1 MGFGSSKQKSVKV
14 SGPSPIQTKASNIL
28 LEAIVPGSSLGGD
41 VYKKGAPD
49 LTQAGTP
56 EALQQLRE
64 KTTTPTGTD
73 YNESK
78 VGYGYGQGMRESQAS
93 IGQQMYTDVLG
104 KGTVRVPTGQS
115 MSQEQLAAVTN
126 TLLPSMEDMRF
137 KTSGEQLAQGRATPE
152 ERAVIEQQERM
163 AADPLG
169 FAEQVRQTANEKI
182 FEGKALEL
190 PTMPDISDYINQV
203 YEGVGAPMK
212 TVIDDL
218 LQSGTST
225 NINASIEQA
234 SIALQTQFQGVVDA
248 GTQEVF
254 NRFAQSG
261 ATSGAMIAASQN
273 VIAEAAVG
281 FGIELA
287 KFTQNA
293 LLQAQQD
300 RQVAQQQV
308 GAIFGVAEAARAAD
322 FQAEQINLE
331 TTTNVLTAQL
341 NSYVQ
346 LIDQFLKN
354 SQFTAGVIYDFLG
367 KASQAEV
374 ENFRM
379 IYEVMVGLATGG
391 PASSYGKTT
400 QTSRQVNLGGLLNNW
415 QGSVGQTL
423 LKNFGS
429 FGEGD

>member
-1 MGFGSSKQKSVKV
+1 
-14 SGPSPIQTKASNIL
+14 
-28 LEAIVPGSSLGGD
+28 
-41 VYKKGAPD
+41 
-49 LTQAGTP
+49 
-56 EALQQLRE
+56 
-64 KTTTPTGTD
+64 
-73 YNESK
+73 
-78 VGYGYGQGMRESQAS
+78 
-93 IGQQMYTDVLG
+93 
-104 KGTVRVPTGQS
+104 
-115 MSQEQLAAVTN
+115 
-126 TLLPSMEDMRF
+126 
-137 KTSGEQLAQGRATPE
+137 
-152 ERAVIEQQERM
+152 
-163 AADPLG
+163 
-169 FAEQVRQTANEKI
+169 
-182 FEGKALEL
+182 
-190 PTMPDISDYINQV
+190 MPDISDYINQV

-218 LQSGTST
+218 LQSGTSA

-379 IYEVMVGLATGG
+379 IYEVMVGLTK
-391 PASSYGKTT
+391 SS
-400 QTSRQVNLGGLLNNW
+400 
-415 QGSVGQTL
+415 
-423 LKNFGS
+423 
-429 FGEGD
+429 